1 MPLAVLTPSWLLL
14 SLAGIAYPFGVRI
27 TSRCKSFH
35 INAKVK
41 SFLKIISW
49 NLLPSRRTKKRE
61 RSVENGSG
69 SAWRGHAKK
78 NCGAALQWATWS
90 KCCILDFC
98 VLFGLAYVLSLPPS
112 LPLSLSP
119 LHLEVTCYLFVYV
132 CACVC
137 SSPSLSL
144 FLRVRVCDI
153 LFAWLWQL
161 SLGFWVSF
169 ILLRNWQRAVPF
181 HSCCSRSRRRRLT
194 LSTDL
199 LDF

>member
-41 SFLKIISW
+41 SFLKIVSW

-69 SAWRGHAKK
+69 SAWRGTVEQLFNGPLEAS
-78 NCGAALQWATWS
+78 AASLTFVS
-90 KCCILDFC
+90 F
-98 VLFGLAYVLSLPPS
+98 FGLAYVLSLPPS

-137 SSPSLSL
+137 GSPSLSL
-144 FLRVRVCDI
+144 FLCACVCDI

-181 HSCCSRSRRRRLT
+181 HSCCSRRRRHRRLT